1 MNIVFGLMVV
11 AGLVAM
17 LWSDPAGAVGAAL
30 SGAENAVSLS
40 LKMIAIYA
48 LWLGVLGVMRQNG
61 VAALFSRVFR
71 PLTRRLFRGE
81 SDKAHALISQN
92 LAANFLGIGSAA
104 TPLGIEAVAEM
115 QGNDPVA
122 KDATVL
128 FLVLNAC
135 GVQLL
140 PATIIALR
148 GQAGSESPSDI
159 LLPTVI
165 ATLVTALIGVAL
177 CFLTRGKRRKKSL

>member
-1 MNIVFGLMVV
+1 MVV
-11 AGLVAM
+11 LGLGAM
-17 LWSDPAGAVGAAL
+17 LLSDPAGAIGAAL
-30 SGAENAVSLS
+30 SGAENAVTLS
-40 LKMIAIYA
+40 IKMIAVYA
-48 LWLGVLGVMRQNG
+48 LWLGVLGVMKRNG
-61 VAALFSRVFR
+61 VADLMTRLFR
-71 PLTRRLFRGE
+71 PLTRRLFKKE
-81 SDKAHALISQN
+81 SDKARALISQN

-115 QGNDPVA
+115 QGTDPVA
-122 KDATVL
+122 KDGTVL

-135 GVQLL
+135 GVQFL

-148 GQAGSESPSDI
+148 EQAGSASPSDI

-177 CFLTRGKRRKKSL
+177 CYLTRGIRRTQRP

>member
-11 AGLVAM
+11 LGLGAM
-17 LWSDPAGAVGAAL
+17 LFADPSGAVGAAL
-30 SGAENAVSLS
+30 SGAENAVTLS
-40 LKMIAIYA
+40 IRMTAVYA
-48 LWLGVLGVMRQNG
+48 LWLGVLGVMKKNG
-61 VAALFSRVFR
+61 VSDLFSRLFR
-71 PLTRRLFRGE
+71 PLTRRLFKGE
-81 SDKAHALISQN
+81 SDEAHALISQN

-104 TPLGIEAVAEM
+104 TPLGIRAVAKM
-115 QGNDPVA
+115 QGTDAVA
-122 KDATVL
+122 KDGTVL

-148 GQAGSESPSDI
+148 EQAGSTAAADI

-165 ATLVTALIGVAL
+165 ATLVTAVIGVAL
-177 CFLTRGKRRKKSL
+177 CLVTRGKRRKTSL

>member
-1 MNIVFGLMVV
+1 MVV
-11 AGLVAM
+11 LGLGAM
-17 LWSDPAGAVGAAL
+17 LWTDPAGAVGAAL
-30 SGAENAVSLS
+30 SGAESAVTLS
-40 LKMIAIYA
+40 IKMIAVYA
-48 LWLGVLGVMRQNG
+48 LWLGVLGVMKKNG
-61 VAALFSRVFR
+61 VTDLMTRLFR

-115 QGNDPVA
+115 QGTNPVA
-122 KDATVL
+122 TEGTVL

-135 GVQLL
+135 GVQFL

-148 GQAGSESPSDI
+148 EQSGSASPSDI

-165 ATLVTALIGVAL
+165 STAVTALIGVAL
-177 CFLTRGKRRKKSL
+177 CFVTRGVRKRKRT